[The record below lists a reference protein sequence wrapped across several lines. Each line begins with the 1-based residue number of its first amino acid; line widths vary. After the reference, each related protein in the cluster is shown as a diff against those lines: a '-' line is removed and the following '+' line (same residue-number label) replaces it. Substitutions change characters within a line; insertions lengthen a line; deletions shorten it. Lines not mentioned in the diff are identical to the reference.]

1 MAAGRKWCGLS
12 PKSKPDAR
20 QWLAVS
26 GMRASEDLFSWAHF
40 VAYTEL
46 LWQDR
51 ALVADTDAWQ
61 SLWFEL
67 EIVNG
72 LALAEWDE
80 QGRPVHGLASWRENY
95 QQEARSL
102 ATELLALILPD
113 TNREA
118 H

>member
-1 MAAGRKWCGLS
+1 MKTSSVGPVLSRIPSCCGS
-12 PKSKPDAR
+12 
-20 QWLAVS
+20 
-26 GMRASEDLFSWAHF
+26 
-40 VAYTEL
+40 
-46 LWQDR
+46 DR

>member
-1 MAAGRKWCGLS
+1 MDPSL
-12 PKSKPDAR
+12 
-20 QWLAVS
+20 
-26 GMRASEDLFSWAHF
+26 DLFAWASF
-40 VAYTEL
+40 VAHTEF
-46 LWQDR
+46 LWQDS
-51 ALVADTDAWQ
+51 ALVTDTDAWQ